1 MAGMVESVN
10 KLGEAARPSSR
21 RRQPA
26 DHRKMKGMDMS
37 KQLEAAEVK
46 EDGDTATVA
55 NAQSPSHPY
64 KLKKVGGEWKLTW
77 LAPLGRPPGRT
88 SPSKFP

>member
-10 KLGEAARPSSR
+10 KLGEAAKAKFGDEGS
-21 RRQPA
+21 QQITE
-26 DHRKMKGMDMS
+26 KMKGMDMS

-55 NAQSPSHPY
+55 NAQSPATLISSEGWRRME
-64 KLKKVGGEWKLTW
+64 V
-77 LAPLGRPPGRT
+77 
-88 SPSKFP
+88 